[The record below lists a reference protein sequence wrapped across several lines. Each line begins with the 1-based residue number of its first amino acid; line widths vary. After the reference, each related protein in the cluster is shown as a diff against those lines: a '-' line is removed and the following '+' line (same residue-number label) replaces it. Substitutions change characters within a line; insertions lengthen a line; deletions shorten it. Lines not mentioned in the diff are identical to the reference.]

1 MIMSSDYYDVIVIGG
16 GPAGLMAAGRS
27 AENGARTLLL
37 EQNPAPGKKLLLTG
51 GGRCN
56 FTNAETDLHRLA
68 SRYTGGE
75 KALLSPFHK
84 FCPADVLRFFQDR
97 GMNYKIEDNLRAF
110 PMTDD
115 SRSVLKVL
123 RDYVSEYGVTI
134 RCKQAVDSLLISE
147 NRYRGVVSHGK
158 PIHSAAGILA
168 TGGLARPET
177 GSSGDGFK
185 WLSAAGHRIIQPEP
199 SLVPIITREKWVAN
213 IKGLAFQEAGISA
226 WSEEKMKLRTVG
238 KILFTHFGVSGPGI
252 LNLASEI
259 NNLAAEARTRK
270 KRVQIHIDL
279 FPYLDHAQLDAI
291 ILEKIT
297 ASPKRKFVRIL
308 EEIIPS
314 RLAGEFC
321 RQGLISPELIC
332 SSVPKA
338 DRKKTVQICKDIC
351 LTFQSLQN
359 EDWAVVSSGGV
370 PTEEID
376 FRTMESKKIS
386 GLYIVGDMI
395 HINRPSGGYSLQ
407 LCWST
412 GHCAGEAAAR
422 ALN

>member
-1 MIMSSDYYDVIVIGG
+1 MIMNADNFDVIVIGG
-16 GPAGLMAAGRS
+16 GPAGLMAAGRA

-37 EQNPAPGKKLLLTG
+37 EKNPAPGKKLLLTG

-68 SRYTGGE
+68 ARYTGGE

-84 FCPADVLRFFQDR
+84 FSPSEVLRFFQDR
-97 GMNYKIEDNLRAF
+97 GMDYKIEDNLRAF
-110 PMTDD
+110 PVSDD
-115 SRSVLKVL
+115 SRSVLRVL
-123 RDYVSEYGVTI
+123 REYAVESGVTI
-134 RCKQAVDSLLISE
+134 RCKHPVDSLLISE
-147 NRYRGVVSHGK
+147 NKYQGVVSGGK
-158 PIHSAAGILA
+158 QIHSATCILA

-199 SLVPIITREKWVAN
+199 SLVPIITREKWIAN
-213 IKGLAFQEAGISA
+213 LKGLAFQEAGISA
-226 WSEEKMKLRTVG
+226 GSGEKMEVRAVG
-238 KILFTHFGVSGPGI
+238 KILFTHFGLSGPGI

-259 NNLAAEARTRK
+259 NNMAVEARSRK
-270 KRVQIHIDL
+270 MRVQIHIDL
-279 FPYLDHAQLDAI
+279 FPYLDHAQLDTI
-291 ILEKIT
+291 ILEKIA
-297 ASPKRKFVRIL
+297 ASPKRKFLKIM

-314 RLAGEFC
+314 RLAIEFC
-321 RQGLISPELIC
+321 RQGLMSSDLIC
-332 SSVPKA
+332 SSVPKSE
-338 DRKKTVQICKDIC
+338 RKNIVQICKDIC

-412 GHCAGEAAAR
+412 GSCAGEAAAR